1 MAVTPTLGLTLG
13 ADYDADWT
21 NFINV
26 NASTIDA
33 YVTLITNGGLY
44 RDASNNM
51 GVKVD
56 NATIELS
63 GTGELKIKSL
73 PVLLNDV
80 YLKARNSS
88 DTGDLDLIKLDNTD
102 AVVIGSGT
110 VGVKIPSALASD
122 LNMGTNKILVD
133 SYEGIY
139 DQSSQKLLEFLSIP
153 SAVNFLGVVNH
164 PAGGAPTLYVD
175 GTDTNIDLL
184 VDPKGAGYLSAPRLK
199 LTSNSLE
206 IAYGGTGAAT
216 AQAGFDNLS
225 PAISRGDVIVHNG
238 ANNARLPLG
247 TNGQVLTSNGTDVVW
262 SDSAAPGALLASNNL
277 SDVANI
283 ATSRT
288 NLGLGTAATQNVG
301 TFLQTANNLS
311 DVTASTARTNLGLG
325 AAATRADNYFVNT
338 SEYTAKGDLLIGTA
352 AGTKT
357 ALALGTDTYVLTAD
371 STQPSG
377 VKWAASGGGGGSSTF
392 AGLSDVAITSAANDD
407 TLRYNSATSKWVN
420 NANLKITSDGKIGM
434 YAAPTDDFHITKSG
448 TNTTNPI
455 MTVENTNALS
465 GESNTSYAVLR
476 LKVAHTS
483 SRGQIEFI
491 NPSATSAITLGRY
504 SDQLLI
510 ASGNNLAA
518 NVRFNINA
526 AGRVQIGANTTF
538 TATSFQFYVSNTSG
552 SSTSHVFENTHA
564 SGNSYVRV
572 KSATN
577 PVYYATKGTT
587 FTWGWGLDSGD
598 SDKFKIGY
606 SPGVDTLFGTNDCL
620 TIDTSGTVNA
630 VTALTV
636 NGSAVVKKSDYTAKG
651 VLLAGNG
658 SGTTSTIAAGTNG
671 YVLTADSTVAGGVKW
686 AAGGG
691 GGGFANPAT
700 AELNMN
706 AYAIRFNTG
715 YGISDS
721 NGNKQLTFT
730 LASSAVNWLDVKNSS
745 AGSPVT
751 MSASGSDANLGFDI
765 VTKGTG
771 TFRVSPDGTPRLY
784 VDSTGV
790 YTAGGVNSTVIGK
803 GALGSITTGSQNT
816 AFGFQSLGS
825 LTTGTFNTAFG
836 LNAGFYNATGN
847 YNTAIGHSALTGTTG
862 QPVSTGQTAVGHS
875 ALSKSYGQYNTAVGQ
890 NAGKLITNGLNNVI
904 IGNDAMLNCT
914 NVQDNVA
921 IGYSAAK
928 SMTGYKNVYIGSGS
942 CQAVTG
948 AYNNVGVGY
957 QSLSAVT
964 SGDGVTSVGSNSL
977 IALTTGSQNTAIGY
991 NSLSSLTTSAF
1002 NTALGWGSGQAFTG
1016 EQNTLIGHQSGD
1028 GSNGSYNTYI
1038 GKSSGINSTG
1048 SYNTALGMNTGPASG
1063 QTAAFNSTAIG
1074 AGAQWGGSN
1083 QIRLGSAA
1091 ETVYTQNSVVTT
1103 SDERLKENIVDSDL
1117 GLSFINQLRPVKY
1130 NFKDSIV
1137 PGLKDSDGNVLIEE
1151 RTVTH
1156 KRPHYG
1162 LIAQDV
1168 KSVIDGI
1175 GIDFAGYID
1184 QSISGG
1190 IDQKNLRY
1198 EEFISPLIKAV
1209 QELSVKNA
1217 ELESRLAALE
1227 STGE

>member
-288 NLGLGTAATQNVG
+288 NLGLGTAAQQNVG

-420 NANLKITSDGKIGM
+420 NANLKITSAGKVGM

-448 TNTTNPI
+448 TDTTNPI
-455 MTVENTNALS
+455 LTVENNNATS
-465 GESNTSYAVLR
+465 AESNTSYAVLR
-476 LKVAHTS
+476 LKVANTS

-491 NPSATSAITLGRY
+491 NPSATNTITLGRY

-510 ASGNNLAA
+510 SSGNNLAA

-538 TATSFQFYVSNTSG
+538 NATSFQFYVSNTSG

-686 AAGGG
+686 AAAS

-700 AELNMN
+700 ADLDMN
-706 AYAIRFNTG
+706 AYAV
-715 YGISDS
+715 
-721 NGNKQLTFT
+721 KFT
-730 LASSAVNWLDVKNSS
+730 
-745 AGSPVT
+745 
-751 MSASGSDANLGFDI
+751 
-765 VTKGTG
+765 
-771 TFRVSPDGTPRLY
+771 
-784 VDSTGV
+784 
-790 YTAGGVNSTVIGK
+790 TAGGVSETSTGYK
-803 GALGSITTGSQNT
+803 WLSFGANPNVGSNLQITPSGGNQTLEVVGTDANT
-816 AFGFQSLGS
+816 S
-825 LTTGTFNTAFG
+825 LTIKAKGTGNITFNTTGAASNNFKFIANQTSTSYL
-836 LNAGFYNATGN
+836 LNQNQGTGSTRIWN
-847 YNTAIGHSALTGTTG
+847 I
-862 QPVSTGQTAVGHS
+862 STGAADSDVNFASSHASLNRAWAVGLDAS
-875 ALSKSYGQYNTAVGQ
+875 DSGNFKVSYQAGLSLATLGT
-890 NAGKLITNGLNNVI
+890 
-904 IGNDAMLNCT
+904 NDAFVINSSDLNVRVPVGLKLGT
-914 NVQDNVA
+914 A
-921 IGYSAAK
+921 
-928 SMTGYKNVYIGSGS
+928 GSP
-942 CQAVTG
+942 TT
-948 AYNNVGVGY
+948 
-957 QSLSAVT
+957 LSRYEEGTFTPVV
-964 SGDGVTSVGSNSL
+964 SG
-977 IALTTGSQNTAIGY
+977 
-991 NSLSSLTTSAF
+991 LTTSGSATYSSQLGRYTITG
-1002 NTALGWGSGQAFTG
+1002 NTCYFEIQAEWSSHTGTGNMVVSLPFTVQQMHAPASLLHSLVTYTGNQIACHCEAGVSRIRFTG
-1016 EQNTLIGHQSGD
+1016 F
-1028 GSNGSYNTYI
+1028 
-1038 GKSSGINSTG
+1038 SSGTDI
-1048 SYNTALGMNTGPASG
+1048 
-1063 QTAAFNSTAIG
+1063 STASVNVVA
-1074 AGAQWGGSN
+1074 AGNLYIAGHF
-1083 QIRLGSAA
+1083 
-1091 ETVYTQNSVVTT
+1091 
-1103 SDERLKENIVDSDL
+1103 K
-1117 GLSFINQLRPVKY
+1117 IN
-1130 NFKDSIV
+1130 
-1137 PGLKDSDGNVLIEE
+1137 
-1151 RTVTH
+1151 
-1156 KRPHYG
+1156 
-1162 LIAQDV
+1162 
-1168 KSVIDGI
+1168 
-1175 GIDFAGYID
+1175 
-1184 QSISGG
+1184 
-1190 IDQKNLRY
+1190 
-1198 EEFISPLIKAV
+1198 
-1209 QELSVKNA
+1209 
-1217 ELESRLAALE
+1217 
-1227 STGE
+1227 